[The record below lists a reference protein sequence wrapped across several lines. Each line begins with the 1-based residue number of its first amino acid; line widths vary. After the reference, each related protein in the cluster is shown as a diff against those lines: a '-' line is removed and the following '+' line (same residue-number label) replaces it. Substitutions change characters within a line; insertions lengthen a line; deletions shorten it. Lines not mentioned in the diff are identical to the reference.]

1 MLDLT
6 WCDTQRSAVRR
17 GVRCAPASDREL
29 QGGSMARS
37 SLIGLSVGDLQR
49 EIQRRERASR
59 TLRKQHAKLSRQL
72 AVVERKLAAA
82 GVDVGGGRAV
92 SGRRVRPQNK
102 SSLAQAL
109 ANLLKGKTM
118 SVTEAAVAVKK
129 AGYKTDSPNFRTM
142 VNAQLLNKKLF
153 KRESRGKYTSV

>member
-1 MLDLT
+1 
-6 WCDTQRSAVRR
+6 
-17 GVRCAPASDREL
+17 
-29 QGGSMARS
+29 MARS
-37 SLIGLSVGDLQR
+37 SLVGLSVGDLQR

-72 AVVERKLAAA
+72 AAVERKLAAA
-82 GVDVGGGRAV
+82 GVDVGGGGRSI

-109 ANLLKGKTM
+109 ANLLKGKVM

-153 KRESRGKYTSV
+153 KRESRGKYTAV